1 MQVRHFAEEP
11 IQGRVNYHRVGDF
24 KSKELGVGTPGTPGN
39 YSLRM
44 VYTGPDFYSPRH
56 AHNFDQVRVQISGVF
71 PFDKDGTMKP
81 GTIGYFPEGTA
92 YGPQTSQEA
101 GMTLVLQ
108 IGGAS
113 GGGFLSDRERDDAVV
128 ELMKKGRFVDGRYH
142 AEGEAEGDG
151 GVDGFQAIWEQ
162 ARGRQMKYPGRRLQ
176 KPVLAMPQAVAWRA
190 VPGCPGVDAKRVFNF
205 GSSTVAVD
213 QYRLAAGASLQLNGP
228 SSSFVEQGS
237 GELQSGDATA
247 ALASYDAINLGAG
260 ESAVVTATAEAGAE
274 LTVIAHPVFD

>member
-24 KSKELGVGTPGTPGN
+24 KYRELGVGTPGTPGN

-44 VYTGPDFYSPRH
+44 VYTGPDFFSPRH
-56 AHNFDQVRVQISGVF
+56 AHNFDQVRIQISGVF

-113 GGGFLSDRERDDAVV
+113 GSGFLSDRERDDAVT
-128 ELMKKGRFVDGRYH
+128 ELMKTGRFVDGRYC
-142 AEGEAEGDG
+142 AEGGAEG

-176 KPVLAMPQAVAWRA
+176 KPMLAMPQSVDWRA
-190 VPGCPGVDAKRVFNF
+190 VPGCPGVESKRVFNF
-205 GSSTVAVD
+205 GSTTVGVD
-213 QYRLAAGASLQLNGP
+213 QYRLAAGARLSLSGP
-228 SSSFVEQGS
+228 SSCFVAEGA
-237 GELQSGDATA
+237 GELHAGDAIE
-247 ALASYDAINLGAG
+247 SFDRYDAINLGAG
-260 ESAVVTATAEAGAE
+260 ESAVVEARDGAE